1 MGMIKKLFGLK
12 EDIRTPNQ
20 EDVIPVR
27 CTVNRHFNFFFRYRD
42 EWLIGRWY
50 IKDVN
55 QNQTNEE
62 EPS

>member
-1 MGMIKKLFGLK
+1 MIKKLFGLN
-12 EDIRTPNQ
+12 EEIQTPNQ

-50 IKDVN
+50 NKDVN
-55 QNQTNEE
+55 QN
-62 EPS
+62 